1 MRVVIELRAISII
14 AVVYAGAEV
23 LVSSGPMPIEFFDED
38 RISRRYF
45 PKLIAEN
52 NGTNI
57 AEKNGTNGANYKE
70 RADHRFALFRF
81 TGFLPEVFGSSGTGG
96 LTGFP
101 PCCSSRILRIPASRS
116 PISRL
121 IAVPFPSSM
130 ARSRPGRDCRLVARS
145 NQPSLRRHAGR

>member
-81 TGFLPEVFGSSGTGG
+81 TGFLPEVFGSSGTGA
-96 LTGFP
+96 LTDFP
-101 PCCSSRILRIPASRS
+101 RYSASRAACNAS
-116 PISRL
+116 SLGPIFRL
-121 IAVPFPSSM
+121 IACSSSAIAASAM
-130 ARSRPGRDCRLVARS
+130 SIFSPYKLA
-145 NQPSLRRHAGR
+145 